1 MKIKKR
7 VVDGEIEVKIED
19 LPQYPN
25 GTRFE
30 GKRSSTGFMLADQ
43 DYMNDLD
50 SWSRTQTIIIGDFHY
65 LLKDKLQQLNILS
78 SVEEIATEI
87 ESLHEE
93 VMKAYARFQ
102 NANTESIET
111 LSRTQVIDTLLSED
125 RLCYRDKAGKFQP
138 LNI

>member
-1 MKIKKR
+1 MKITKS
-7 VVDGEIEVKIED
+7 VVDGTVKIEMED
-19 LPQYPN
+19 LPRYPN

-30 GKRSSTGFMLADQ
+30 GTSFMLSDQ
-43 DYMNDLD
+43 DYMNELD
-50 SWSRTQTIIIGDFHY
+50 SWSRTRTIIIGDFRY

-78 SVEEIATEI
+78 SVAEIATGI

-111 LSRTQVIDTLLSED
+111 LSRTQVIDILSSED